1 MGCGEG
7 RIFNVAMEVNEQP
20 KENDM
25 AKPKKPKPE
34 KQPKEPKANK
44 AEDQDQKVV
53 KKTVTRT
60 LPCKLSEKE
69 LAKLGPKLAS
79 NMDKIEAVE
88 AAKKTAD
95 DGFKKDIGLLEEVS
109 TKLRG
114 MLRSGTEE
122 REVKC
127 EEVTDYR
134 AGEVRVTRL
143 DTGETYEKRNMTKD
157 EVQLPL
163 DAAGKKAGKLLA
175 ISGGAK
181 DRSEVKDVK
190 TPADDGPP
198 KYPQAGDTIEVETL
212 AGWKSGK
219 VLPIS
224 GSVLDVDVGE
234 DAPAHAPIDSQLWRW
249 PQPAGAG
256 PLKAS
261 VGELDEAGK
270 RKKGGKDKPEDDSG
284 IDPDTGLPF

>member
-1 MGCGEG
+1 
-7 RIFNVAMEVNEQP
+7 MEAINQQP
-20 KENDM
+20 KENQM
-25 AKPKKPKPE
+25 AKSKKPKAE
-34 KQPKEPKANK
+34 KQPKDSKDSK
-44 AEDQDQKVV
+44 HEDQKAT

-69 LAKLGPKLAS
+69 LAKMGPELAA
-79 NMDKIEAVE
+79 NMDKIEAIE

-95 DGFKKDIGLLEEVS
+95 DGFKKDIGMLEEVS

-114 MLRSGTEE
+114 MLRSGAEE

-143 DTGETYEKRNMTKD
+143 DTGETFQKRTMTKD

-163 DAAGKKAGKLLA
+163 DAAGKKAGKLLP
-175 ISGGAK
+175 ISGGK
-181 DRSEVKDVK
+181 DRSEVKDARP
-190 TPADDGPP
+190 PADDGPP
-198 KYPQAGDTIEVETL
+198 QYPQAGDTIEVETR

-234 DAPAHAPIDSQLWRW
+234 DGPVQAPIDSTMWRW
-249 PQPAGAG
+249 PQPAEAG
-256 PLKAS
+256 PLKVT
-261 VGELDEAGK
+261 VGELDKAAK
-270 RKKGGKDKPEDDSG
+270 RKKAGKEEPPVGPDGKP
-284 IDPDTGLPF
+284 LPF